1 MSAAGPRASGLE
13 RPTVLRRVQELIFR
27 RRHHVLAFIGLLTGV
42 ASLGLLRLEPAFDPR
57 ELVPA
62 GETDVE
68 ARLEALFGTRVSADE
83 VVVLV
88 LEAPDVLAPEA
99 LRRGHALAAAAL
111 AVPGVASVD
120 ALTRTPLP
128 QVLQGSVGF
137 GDLEA
142 DEDEGDPAALEAML
156 ALTEARP
163 ADFPAGLLSVGE
175 RLGGELAVRPLVAG
189 ELPTDGELAR
199 AREVVRA
206 SATLLHN
213 VLLSPDGR
221 RTLLVAHLAPD
232 LDATGERAA
241 VHALGA
247 LAQEDPAVT
256 LGGLPAVRDAFQA
269 ALEDDP
275 LLLIL
280 LAMLGNLVVLAIGFR
295 RLGAVAIPLSAAG
308 ITLGLVLGGLGWAGQ
323 RFGVL
328 HAVVPPLLI
337 TLAMSDAVHLL
348 ARFDEERAAGHGP
361 LAAAKRAFRAMAV
374 ACFATSVTT
383 AIGFGSLVLARTPEL
398 RSFAVVAA
406 LGVMVAYLV
415 TILVLPLALP
425 SLPARRVRAVAE
437 GAAGSA
443 GLDALVRGAVRHRRL
458 VAVVSLVVFAGS
470 LGLASRVTM
479 DSRLLD
485 AFAGDHPI
493 VRSTALLEEGLGGV
507 RRLEVLVEG
516 ERVHGARGER
526 RVMELVAELEASPL
540 VRRVTAAPL
549 WTRTTAGLFGLEPP
563 YDDGTTRALQALARA
578 QDPRLARFAAPGAS
592 RLQVGLSDGGA
603 VSTLALVEAL
613 WAQAPAL
620 AQEGLTL
627 RVGGEVYRAS
637 LGLDR
642 LSRDMVTSLGM
653 ATLVIFVMLAAL
665 FRSVRLGLVSI
676 PPNVIPLAAIGAWMA
691 VRGIPITASTAMVF
705 AVSLGLV
712 VDGTI
717 HVVVRYREELARFGP
732 SRTDA
737 QLEAA
742 IAETMRRSGRAVVL
756 GALTLL
762 LGFGALLVS
771 AFEPVRLFAELS
783 GVAIG
788 TALLAELLLMPA
800 LLRDFGAERRG
811 RDPAPSAR

>member
-1 MSAAGPRASGLE
+1 MSGRQPGSE

-42 ASLGLLRLEPAFDPR
+42 ASLGLLHLEPAFDPR

-62 GETDVE
+62 GEAGVE
-68 ARLEALFGTRVSADE
+68 ARLEALFGPGVSADE

-88 LEAPDVLAPEA
+88 LEAPDVLAPDA
-99 LRRGHALAAAAL
+99 LRRGHALAAEAL
-111 AVPGVASVD
+111 AVPGVTHVD

-128 QVLQGSVGF
+128 QVVESTAGL
-137 GDLEA
+137 DALEA
-142 DEDEGDPAALEAML
+142 EEDAGGAAALDAML

-163 ADFPAGLLSVGE
+163 VDFPAGLLSVGE
-175 RLGGELAVRPLVAG
+175 RLGGELSVRPLVAG
-189 ELPTDGELAR
+189 PAPTEAELRR
-199 AREVVRA
+199 APSIVRA
-206 SATLLHN
+206 SAALLES
-213 VLLSPDGR
+213 VLLSPDHR
-221 RTLLVAHLAPD
+221 RALLVAHLAPG
-232 LDATGERAA
+232 LDEARERAA
-241 VHALGA
+241 VQALGA
-247 LAQEDPAVT
+247 LAEADPAVT

-275 LLLIL
+275 LLLIV

-295 RLGAVAIPLSAAG
+295 RVGAVAIPLSAAG
-308 ITLGLVLGGLGWAGQ
+308 ITLGLVLGGLGWAGE

-398 RSFAVVAA
+398 RSFAVVAS

-425 SLPARRVRAVAE
+425 SLPARRVRGTKSGE
-437 GAAGSA
+437 AGTQR
-443 GLDALVRGAVRHRRL
+443 LDALVRGAVRHRRL
-458 VAVVSLVVFAGS
+458 VAVASLLVFGGS
-470 LGLASRVTM
+470 LLLARGVTM

-485 AFAGDHPI
+485 AFGGDHPI
-493 VRSTALLEEGLGGV
+493 VRSTALLEDGLGGV

-516 ERVHGARGER
+516 EGVHGARGER
-526 RVMELVAELEASPL
+526 QVMELVAQLEASPL
-540 VRRVTAAPL
+540 VRRVTAPPL
-549 WTRTTAGLFGLEPP
+549 WTRTTAELLGLEPP
-563 YDDGTTRALQALARA
+563 YDDRTTKALQDLARA
-578 QDPRLARFAAPGAS
+578 QDPRLARFAARDAS
-592 RLQVGLSDGGA
+592 RLQVGLSDGGS
-603 VSTLALVEAL
+603 VSTLALAGELLAK
-613 WAQAPAL
+613 APAL
-620 AQEGLTL
+620 AEEGLTL

-637 LGLDR
+637 RGMDR
-642 LSRDMVTSLGM
+642 LSRDMVASLGM

-717 HVVVRYREELARFGP
+717 HVVVRYREEL
-732 SRTDA
+732 SRLGASPTDA

-788 TALLAELLLMPA
+788 TALVAELLLMPA
-800 LLRDFGAERRG
+800 LLRDFGAERPRHVAG
-811 RDPAPSAR
+811 